1 MNKLYLIETGF
12 IGIYNVD
19 IYLTD
24 DLDDAKKQA
33 RILLKKFKEFY
44 PNIQFINE
52 DDWYY
57 STEDSLAPDTAN
69 LGSVYIQIREIE
81 ISFEYSKDNTLY
93 LTENC
98 CVAFGFYTKMKRK
111 YPKIEKYL
119 ESISPK
125 PLTEHTQCKIFDT
138 KSNAEK
144 YIEPENKKHS
154 DNNDRFY
161 RVTPFKIRIPIRN
174 IDKSKEGV

>member
-1 MNKLYLIETGF
+1 MNKLYLVETGF
-12 IGIYNVD
+12 IGIYTIA

-44 PNIQFINE
+44 PDIQFINE
-52 DDWYY
+52 DDWFY

-69 LGSVYIQIREIE
+69 LGSVYIQIREIK

-93 LTENC
+93 LIEPC
-98 CVAFGFYTKMKRK
+98 HVSFGFYLEMERK

-125 PLTEHTQCKIFDT
+125 PLTENTYYEIFDI
-138 KSNAEK
+138 KSDAEE
-144 YIEPENKKHS
+144 YAAQANKKYR
-154 DNNDRFY
+154 DNNDDDWFY

-174 IDKSKEGV
+174 IDNP